1 MIFNFNL
8 IGDKLNNHIENGKNE
23 FDNGNYEKALDHFK
37 LVNSNNEH
45 YEYAQLFVAN
55 CLMELKRYDDSLDIV
70 DKLISLNPYNKLAWF
85 NRALC
90 QIFLKDEE
98 KALATIGEIIRLID
112 LRSKY
117 DLVFVAKLYKLL
129 NIYDEALKFCDL
141 ALEIDENFKDALY
154 EKSLVA
160 MRLDDDEL
168 INDVWDRL
176 LELSDGGPLGFMS
189 VFILKLFSKNY
200 SACIDL
206 INGLDGDKFDDEHIM
221 MLKAMVYQQ
230 ICEDLCVNL
239 LVVNSEDF
247 PLDDALDA
255 MIDFVEN
262 KTDNGKIN
270 GVQYYII

>member
-98 KALATIGEIIRLID
+98 KALATIGEILRLID

-117 DLVFVAKLYKLL
+117 DLVFVAKLYMLL

-168 INDVWDRL
+168 INDVSDRL

-189 VFILKLFSKNY
+189 VFIIKLFSKNY

>member
-37 LVNSNNEH
+37 LVNSDNEH

-55 CLMELKRYDDSLDIV
+55 CLMELKRYDDSLDVV

-90 QIFLKDEE
+90 QIFLKEEE
-98 KALATIGEIIRLID
+98 KALSTIGEIICLID

-160 MRLDDDEL
+160 MRLDDDE
-168 INDVWDRL
+168 IISDVSDRL

>member
-55 CLMELKRYDDSLDIV
+55 CLMELKRYDDSLDVV

-141 ALEIDENFKDALY
+141 AL
-154 EKSLVA
+154 
-160 MRLDDDEL
+160 
-168 INDVWDRL
+168 
-176 LELSDGGPLGFMS
+176 
-189 VFILKLFSKNY
+189 
-200 SACIDL
+200 
-206 INGLDGDKFDDEHIM
+206 
-221 MLKAMVYQQ
+221 
-230 ICEDLCVNL
+230 
-239 LVVNSEDF
+239 
-247 PLDDALDA
+247 
-255 MIDFVEN
+255 
-262 KTDNGKIN
+262 
-270 GVQYYII
+270 